1 MRGGGPIQPAARLP
15 FSGVFPIRQEQRC
28 HSGHAP
34 RRRSASVVASIRRVK
49 GYVLSYALSFTP
61 DGASARI
68 AAELPAYA
76 VEVLASS
83 SHRYSRYD
91 PRATQRRS
99 DMY

>member
-1 MRGGGPIQPAARLP
+1 MRGGGPIQPAVRLP

-34 RRRSASVVASIRRVK
+34 RRSASVVASIRRVK

-76 VEVLASS
+76 VEVLASFAS
-83 SHRYSRYD
+83 PPTDTVGMIRE
-91 PRATQRRS
+91 RRS